1 MGYTSTA
8 EGHFD
13 IVPPL
18 TITELRKHPDFRGT
32 QDRQAIV
39 VTEEETV
46 QTDDG
51 DLIRKAGVRVEPAF
65 LDEDVKRYDLQ
76 EHLQE
81 IVTAY
86 PGHEFP
92 GHIKVLGEDGDR
104 WGYHVVNGQVVE
116 VCPVV
121 RWPWGEETDDDD
133 MRSE

>member
-1 MGYTSTA
+1 MGYSSSA

-18 TITELRKHPDFRGT
+18 TITELRKRPDFRST
-32 QDRQAIV
+32 EDRQAVV

-46 QTDDG
+46 QTDEG
-51 DLIRKAGVRVEPAF
+51 DLIRRTGVRIEPTF
-65 LDEDVKRYDLQ
+65 GEESWKRYDLQ

-92 GHIKVLGEDGDR
+92 GHVKQLGEDGDR
-104 WGYHVVNGQVVE
+104 WGYHVVDGHVNE
-116 VCPVV
+116 VRPVL